1 LFFSELSNFRCN
13 GEVKD
18 LGNFV
23 GVVRTLVVISTS
35 SNVVRRCNKLTTSLG
50 SHMSSKL
57 QSSESFS
64 NGGSLGKVTGIFE
77 GGKTFK
83 VWC

>member
-1 LFFSELSNFRCN
+1 LKLSNFRCN

-18 LGNFV
+18 LGNFA
-23 GVVRTLVVISTS
+23 GVVKTLVVISTS
-35 SNVVRRCNKLTTSLG
+35 NNVVRRCNKLTTSPTG
-50 SHMSSKL
+50 HVNSKL
-57 QSSESFS
+57 QSSESFN
-64 NGGSLGKVTGIFE
+64 NGGSLGKVTSIFE